1 MKWLMLAVCLVSC
14 ADETTPEWQLAYDR
28 VVAVQVTP
36 PHIVEGE
43 IAQLRALVAHDDGSA
58 EEVSPTGASAPF
70 APAGLFTAVHFNLDH
85 WEIDGASPDQLAQAR
100 AELGLAADE
109 PVPISVT
116 LQFPGPL
123 YAKKIVWLGD
133 SRGNPGVPRLEASG
147 VGVEDSL
154 SLLGPQEIALVIEVA
169 DGDRVRTLTS
179 CGELDN
185 HDSPRA
191 TLRVTG
197 RCEGALAVVVRD
209 AFGGTAWRVWPLDVQ

>member
-1 MKWLMLAVCLVSC
+1 MKRLVLAVALASC

-36 PHIVEGE
+36 PHIVTGE
-43 IAQLRALVAHDDGSA
+43 VAQLRALVAHDDGPA

-85 WEIDGASPDQLAQAR
+85 WEIDGAGPDQLAQAR
-100 AELGLAADE
+100 DELGLSDDE

-123 YAKKIVWLGD
+123 YAEKTVWLGD
-133 SRGNPGVPRLEASG
+133 SRGNPDMPRLVVAG
-147 VGVEDSL
+147 AVVEDSL
-154 SLLGPQEIALVIEVA
+154 TVQGAQEIALVIEVA

-179 CGELDN
+179 CGELDE
-185 HDSPRA
+185 HDSARA
-191 TLRVTG
+191 TLRVSG
-197 RCEGALAVVVRD
+197 RCDGELAVVVRD
-209 AFGGTAWRVWPLDVQ
+209 AFGGTAWRVWPLHVQ

>member
-1 MKWLMLAVCLVSC
+1 MKQRVLVLLLAAC

-36 PHIVEGE
+36 PHIVAGE
-43 IAQLRALVAHDDGSA
+43 VAELRALVAHEDGSA

-85 WEIDGASPDQLAQAR
+85 WEIDGAGPEQLAQAR
-100 AELGLAADE
+100 AELGLSDDE

-123 YAKKIVWLGD
+123 YAEKIVWLGD
-133 SRGNPGVPRLEASG
+133 SRSNPPVPRLEVAG
-147 VGVEDSL
+147 VGIDDSL
-154 SLLGPQEIALVIEVA
+154 TLEGPQEIALVIEVT

-179 CGELDN
+179 CGELDD
-185 HDSPRA
+185 HDSARA
-191 TLRVTG
+191 TLRVSGTCDG
-197 RCEGALAVVVRD
+197 ELAVIVRD
-209 AFGGTAWRVWPLDVQ
+209 AFGGTAWRVWPLHVQ